1 MSVAESLEF
10 EVLVDGRLAKL
21 DEWDEDVA
29 LVLAGRDGISL
40 TDDHWSVIQVM
51 RDYYAE
57 YNLPPVKKLLIRE
70 LERSMASDRFDGEYL
85 QELFPAGVL
94 VQGTKIAG
102 IPVPMM
108 DAELARG
115 TYHSKAAS
123 QAKHFINS
131 FDFEG
136 ETFAI
141 SPSGNLLELHR
152 WNAHLA
158 KRMAD
163 KEGIFLTEAHWEVLN
178 FLREFYFTYG
188 VTPMVKILIK
198 YMAEDLGPERA
209 SKAYLYDLF
218 PKGPSRQG
226 SRIAGLPEPQGCIDA
241 DDYADADADAAG
253 VATDVGNLG
262 PKLAHGRLQA
272 S

>member
-1 MSVAESLEF
+1 MSEAESLEF
-10 EVLVDGRLAKL
+10 EVLADGRLARL

-29 LVLAGRDGISL
+29 IALAERDGISL

-51 RDYYAE
+51 RDYYAD
-57 YNLPPVKKLLIRE
+57 YNLPPVKKLLMRE
-70 LERSMASDRFDGEYL
+70 LERSMATDSFDDDYL

-108 DAELARG
+108 DAELQRD
-115 TYHSKAAS
+115 TYQSKPAS
-123 QAKHFINS
+123 QTKNFIPS

-136 ETFAI
+136 ETFALT
-141 SPSGNLLELHR
+141 PSGNLLELHR

-163 KEGIFLTEAHWEVLN
+163 REGIFLSKQHWEVLN

-188 VTPMVKILIK
+188 VTPMVKILMK
-198 YMAEDLGPERA
+198 YMAEDFGPERA
-209 SKAYLYDLF
+209 SKAYLYHLF

-226 SRIAGLPEPQGCIDA
+226 SRIAGLPEPQGCVDV
-241 DDYADADADAAG
+241 DDYIDTVG
-253 VATDVGNLG
+253 VATNATQSG
-262 PKLAHGRLQA
+262 PELADRRLET
-272 S
+272 SY